1 MIEIT
6 MQHNIIMKVVVV
18 AGGTGSVGSTIVDGL
33 VEYGKHKVYA
43 FSRSE
48 RSPSGAVKYLKV
60 NYNDVDAITKTLE
73 EANVNILI
81 CAISVVSPE
90 ANQAQKNLIQAAERS
105 TSTERFV
112 ISSFDVLHV
121 KEDIELSPLSRYTFE
136 AIDMLEKTSLTY
148 TRIANGWFLD
158 YYGMPHWKSNLEP
171 WINVVN
177 MKSKWAAI
185 PGDRSVQ
192 ASFITSQD
200 MSRFVA
206 RLMDIEEWDRI
217 SAIRG
222 ITLSFDQLLQTAEK
236 ARGAKFEV
244 AVDSLEKLK
253 SGRISFSPDF
263 PPIGHGDGDE
273 AFFAM
278 IHYQAG
284 IGRYVVP
291 GDLSFLDDKFPD
303 VKMTEA
309 SEVMGCWNGQ

>member
-1 MIEIT
+1 
-6 MQHNIIMKVVVV
+6 MKVIAV

-33 VEYGKHKVYA
+33 VEYGKHQ
-43 FSRSE
+43 E
-48 RSPSGAVKYLKV
+48 RSSKDAVNYLKV
-60 NYNDVDAITKTLE
+60 DYNDVDAISKALE
-73 EANVNILI
+73 EADVNILI

-90 ANQAQKNLIQAAERS
+90 ANQAQKNLIHAAERS
-105 TSTERFV
+105 SSTERFV

-121 KEDIELSPLSRYTFE
+121 KEYVDDYTNPTSTNLKHRDIELSPLSRYTFE
-136 AIDMLEKTSLTY
+136 AIDVLEKTGLAY
-148 TRIANGWFLD
+148 TRIANDWFLD
-158 YYGMPHWKSNLEP
+158 YYGMPYWKSNLEP
-171 WINVVN
+171 WINVLN

-185 PGDRSVQ
+185 PGDGSVQ

-206 RLMDIEEWDRI
+206 RLMDIEEWDKI

-222 ITLSFDQLLQTAEK
+222 VTHSFDELVQIAEK

-244 AVDSLEKLK
+244 AIDSLEKLK
-253 SGRISFSPDF
+253 SGKISFFLDF

-284 IGRYVVP
+284 IGRYMVP
-291 GDLSFLDDKFPD
+291 RDLSFLDDKFPD
-303 VKMTEA
+303 LNITGA
-309 SEVMGCWNGQ
+309 SEVMESSWKGQ